1 MKSLDE
7 LSYGTM
13 LKLTK
18 AGITTVEQ
26 LEKMTDDELRR
37 IRGLGWRAYREIKER
52 LGEHDDKSSSIVV
65 ESAGNHG
72 NDA

>member
-26 LEKMTDDELRR
+26 LESMTDDEISR
-37 IRGLGWRAYREIKER
+37 IRGLGWKAYKEIMEK
-52 LGEHDDKSSSIVV
+52 LGRTRRTK
-65 ESAGNHG
+65 
-72 NDA
+72 